1 MIGRFHYATGP
12 RESGG
17 GWWFRPNGGGAFMVE
32 FMKDVPEPSTETLID
47 VEFAE
52 DGETVLSWKA

>member
-1 MIGRFHYATGP
+1 VIGRFHYATGP

-17 GWWFRPNGGGAFMVE
+17 GWWFEPVAGRYFVVE
-32 FMKDVPEPSTETLID
+32 FARDVQKPPAEVLVD

-52 DGETVLSWKA
+52 DGETVLSWGV